1 MSYKKLPIK
10 IYNLSEFD
18 TLLNSLDKRTENVNS
33 TISEDSNK
41 LKEYKNLMLENRN
54 EIQQKLNESKEE
66 ITKKLKEQFKSDIEA
81 GEKLY
86 NENVEISN
94 QLENEIKELNDKIS
108 NLENNSLE
116 KLAAFEKKENELED
130 LKYQYSVLKQD
141 YNDELNK
148 NQSLKRD
155 IDTKKINI
163 NDLETE
169 MEDLKV
175 VIKKLIESRKILNK
189 FFKTHYD
196 NFTEQEKKLIREIEN
211 SFLNNP
217 NLDNLDDLDNLDNLD
232 FPNINNNMNN
242 YNNINQ
248 NKPNVKDNNLLNL
261 RTNININNM
270 NTIDSMNRPNNE
282 TFILNEKEYS
292 AYQEK
297 LKNRGQYT
305 NNRLRQYIGP
315 DDDYWYEQDKSNQ

>member
-10 IYNLSEFD
+10 IYNLSEFN

-33 TISEDSNK
+33 IMSEDSNK

-141 YNDELNK
+141 YNDELKK

-155 IDTKKINI
+155 IDTQKMNI

-196 NFTEQEKKLIREIEN
+196 NFTEEEKKLIREIEN

-232 FPNINNNMNN
+232 FPNINMNN

-261 RTNININNM
+261 RTNINNM

-315 DDDYWYEQDKSNQ
+315 DDDYWYEQDKNNQ